1 MTGIDVSHSVIFND
15 SNENFIFDLVFTDG
29 LLIEN
34 TPGGDIEVFL
44 PHDISANTADA
55 SAQLFVPINY
65 FQDLFL
71 IKMTQ
76 QDISDDTYENA
87 KFAVDSSKWSQQSY
101 VIPFHNAIVDN
112 SSSIKPNVRYDKRN
126 IQYDFIRSVYLDL
139 TGNLMFS
146 SIFNNTE
153 QLLNRIE
160 EIDRH
165 LTEKIKEKLSQIG
178 GTETNP
184 YDISN
189 NISNNPSRDFLL
201 GILSAP
207 QTKIY
212 RKQKLVK
219 DLSDNFDKGSSDTS
233 FVSLPFHYGDGIRMK
248 LEYHHYNGYFA
259 NRKIHPRSYIVTMF
273 LSLQTKVDVSFQ
285 DISSSIQI
293 DNGEAQLN
301 GEYYLEMLWLGSEDR
316 SSYSFSQ
323 YNYYPYFRHIN
334 SLTLSMNVLSVDG
347 SGAAFVFYGRPRV
360 YTDTTQDLYTKQD
373 VSMDKIEYFIQKSD
387 ISHGTLREYTE
398 KDFKVIVNDNIT
410 YDDIETFL
418 ETEID
423 IDVSFTP
430 FFEYYGNQQILS
442 LGIGGTNLNCNV
454 KEAIIGTSDGRTI
467 TLS

>member
-34 TPGGDIEVFL
+34 TSGGDIEVFL

-87 KFAVDSSKWSQQSY
+87 EFAVDSSKWSQQSY
-101 VIPFHNAIVDN
+101 SIPFHNAIVDN
-112 SSSIKPNVRYDKRN
+112 RSSIKPNVRYDKRN

-160 EIDRH
+160 EIDRD
-165 LTEKIKEKLSQIG
+165 LTDKIKQKLNQIG

-184 YDISN
+184 LNINDISN
-189 NISNNPSRDFLL
+189 NPTRDFLF
-201 GILSAP
+201 GILNAP
-207 QTKIY
+207 QTKTY
-212 RKQKLVK
+212 RKQKLVE
-219 DLSDNFDKGSSDTS
+219 DLLYGFDNRNSDTS

-248 LEYHHYNGYFA
+248 LEYHHNGSFA
-259 NRKIHPRSYIVTMF
+259 NRTIHPRSYIVTMF
-273 LSLQTKVDVSFQ
+273 LSLQNKVDVSFQ
-285 DISSSIQI
+285 EISPSIQI
-293 DNGEAQLN
+293 DNNGQAQLN

-334 SLTLSMNVLSVDG
+334 SLTLSMKVPSEDG

-360 YTDTTQDLYTKQD
+360 YTETEDI
-373 VSMDKIEYFIQKSD
+373 SMDKVVYFIPETNIVHD
-387 ISHGTLREYTE
+387 TLHTYTTN
-398 KDFKVIVNDNIT
+398 DFQVILNGVSE

-418 ETEID
+418 ETEIN

-442 LGIGGTNLNCNV
+442 VGIGGTDLSCNV
-454 KEAIIGTSDGRTI
+454 EKAIIETSDGRTI